1 MVPPFEGSVEV
12 ALAIVEDNAASSM
25 LVTVRKRVLR
35 KSRRQVVEA
44 VTPEDVGSKVERDS
58 EYCRTRP
65 VEPAGRAHLDLV
77 PRIIEDGVPEDIL
90 DELEEHYRTDS
101 GTHT

>member
-12 ALAIVEDNAASSM
+12 ALAVIEDNAASSM
-25 LVTVRKRVLR
+25 LVAVRKRVLR

-44 VTPEDVGSKVERDS
+44 VAPEDVGSKVERDS

-65 VEPAGRAHLDLV
+65 VEPTGRAHLDLV
-77 PRIIEDGVPEDIL
+77 ARIMEDRVPAALLATLKEQD
-90 DELEEHYRTDS
+90 RR
-101 GTHT
+101 